1 MKTALIASLALPYAA
16 VAEENDESTEVVDVF
31 TVPDASGAAY
41 VETFQTDPFEDG
53 RWVKS
58 SDSKY
63 EGQEW
68 DFGAPNG
75 VKGKYQDD
83 TVS

>member
-16 VAEENDESTEVVDVF
+16 TAEENEEPAEVDVF
-31 TVPDASGAAY
+31 TVPDTSGAAY

-58 SDSKY
+58 SDSMY

-68 DFGAPNG
+68 NFGAPSG
-75 VKGKYQDD
+75 VQGKYQDD